1 MLSIWRG
8 LPLSIAAAALAAS
21 VGAAKPALAADPAP
35 AAAVAAPAARALP
48 APVVIIIEY
57 TDVIRNS
64 TAGKAV
70 LAQRDKLVAE
80 FQAEVSRDEQKL
92 RDAEKELARQQT
104 TVTREVFQEKY
115 RAFQQKVQNL
125 QKHAQDRRK
134 AIDEAFNVAM
144 TALQKDLV
152 KVVDEI
158 ATEYGANLVLLK
170 GQTFLHDPKFE
181 ITGQAVD
188 RLNGR
193 VQSVE
198 FPAVAS
204 TTDKSDKKPDVK
216 PDPKKK

>member
-35 AAAVAAPAARALP
+35 AAATAAPAARALP
-48 APVVIIIEY
+48 APMVIIIEY

-70 LAQRDKLVAE
+70 LAQRDKLVTE
-80 FQAEVSRDEQKL
+80 FQNEVSRDEQKL
-92 RDAEKELARQQT
+92 RDAEKELARQQST
-104 TVTREVFQEKY
+104 LTREAFQEKY

-144 TALQKDLV
+144 TALQKELV

-158 ATEYGANLVLLK
+158 ATEHGANLVLLK

-204 TTDKSDKKPDVK
+204 TTDKSDKKPDAK